1 MKMNQIVY
9 VVINAEAETLLGA
22 YNEYEDALTA
32 IRGCNSDTVS
42 ITPVA
47 VDVAPDCFRTL
58 IYSADKIED
67 ATNDE
72 IQLAYE
78 AETDED
84 EDEDYDDD
92 DDEYDEDEDE
102 DEEEDDDENDVIPD
116 FSALAWLLESLL

>member
-9 VVINAEAETLLGA
+9 VVINASAETLLGA

-32 IRGCNSDTVS
+32 VSGCNSDTVS

-67 ATNDE
+67 ATDNE

-78 AETDED
+78 AETA
-84 EDEDYDDD
+84 
-92 DDEYDEDEDE
+92 DEDE
-102 DEEEDDDENDVIPD
+102 DEEYEEEEDEEDENEDDTPD
-116 FSALAWLLESLL
+116 FYTFARFIESLM